1 MKYLPYII
9 IAVLILVPLFLMILF
24 HFKKKHN
31 IKKVMALSIH
41 EKNAILDT
49 LAKPL
54 GFLYEP
60 IEDIFATRL
69 DAPQKIFGYT
79 HFYDL
84 SAPYFNMI
92 FDYETIFFDYNSK
105 TWLIEI
111 WKGQYG
117 ISTGCE
123 LGIYCSDTILSP
135 NEYKSELFH
144 AVDANDMLN
153 ISLQLNQISPHNQQL
168 TELAYQT
175 QKHWWLTVFK
185 PGIYTKPENLS
196 LSVGIRFNNYAMLH
210 SFYESLLQ
218 TLPHI
223 PCRIT
228 GLSIYFNYRKSNR
241 QYTVPRRL
249 LRKFA
254 LTSCHLYCTLYNF
267 ITRPFSSCGDK
278 VLYLYHYLP
287 FLVRRMLRPKK
298 K

>member
-9 IAVLILVPLFLMILF
+9 ITVLILSPILLITLLY
-24 HFKKKHN
+24 FKKKHT
-31 IKKVMALSIH
+31 IKKVKSFSVH
-41 EKNAILDT
+41 EKNDILDH

-60 IEDIFATRL
+60 VEDIFATRL
-69 DAPQKIFGYT
+69 DAPQKLFGYT

-92 FDYETIFFDYNSK
+92 FDYETIYFNYNSK

-123 LGIYCSDTILSP
+123 LGIYCSDSILSP
-135 NEYKSELFH
+135 KEYKSELFH
-144 AVDANDMLN
+144 AVAANDMLN
-153 ISLQLNQISPHNQQL
+153 ISLQLNQISPHSQQL
-168 TELAYQT
+168 TELAFQT

-185 PGIYTKPENLS
+185 PGTYTKPKNLS
-196 LSVGIRFNNYAMLH
+196 LSIGLHFKNYAMLH

-223 PCRIT
+223 HCRIS
-228 GLSIYFNYRKSNR
+228 GLSIYFTYARSDR
-241 QYTVPRRL
+241 RYTVWQKY
-249 LRKFA
+249 LRNFA
-254 LTSCHLYCTLYNF
+254 LISCHLYCFLYNC
-267 ITRPFSSCGDK
+267 ITKPFAGCGDK

-287 FLVRRMLRPKK
+287 FLVRRMLRKK
-298 K
+298 